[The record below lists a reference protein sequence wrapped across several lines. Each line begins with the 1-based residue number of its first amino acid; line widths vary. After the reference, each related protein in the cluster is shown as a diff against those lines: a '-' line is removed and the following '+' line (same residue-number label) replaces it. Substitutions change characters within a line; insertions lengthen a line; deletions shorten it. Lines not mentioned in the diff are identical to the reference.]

1 VFSQGFFIARVDD
14 VVQVAFGKEL
24 LFFKDLLDETTGL
37 WQPLLNEAFFGV
49 VQLEPLFTLE
59 KKERVPKEAVPFVK
73 QEQQPLPKPVIAPP
87 ARTNKPFKPKFTVS
101 PGEPAWDISDQ
112 QLWQKTHMVLR
123 YFPGVVTE
131 NKKVGIG
138 VHYE

>member
-1 VFSQGFFIARVDD
+1 
-14 VVQVAFGKEL
+14 
-24 LFFKDLLDETTGL
+24 
-37 WQPLLNEAFFGV
+37 
-49 VQLEPLFTLE
+49 
-59 KKERVPKEAVPFVK
+59 VPFVK
-73 QEQQPLPKPVIAPP
+73 QEQQPLPKPVISPP